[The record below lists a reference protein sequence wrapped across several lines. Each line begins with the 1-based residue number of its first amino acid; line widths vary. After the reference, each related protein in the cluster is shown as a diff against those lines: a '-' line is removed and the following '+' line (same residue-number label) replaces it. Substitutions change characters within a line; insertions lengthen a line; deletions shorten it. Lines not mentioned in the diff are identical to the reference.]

1 MLNTAPDPTVWIAF
15 SAGLLSFFS
24 PCVLPLIPSYLTY
37 ITGLSFGELEQSRP
51 GMKIRLGVLLHSL
64 MFILGFSVVFIA
76 LGLLTAAASATIQ
89 ESVNHGLIWLQR
101 GGGLLVFLF
110 GLHMSGL
117 VRFGLLLR
125 EKRLHIRNK
134 PSGYVGTFLVGL
146 AFAAG
151 WSPCI
156 GSILGAILAIAAG
169 KAGSSTH
176 AALLLSI
183 YSAGLALPF
192 LLSGSLFNVF
202 LNVTSRFKKYIGLVE
217 KTTSVLL
224 MVVGS
229 LMFFDQF
236 KILSGLAYAYF

>member
-1 MLNTAPDPTVWIAF
+1 MLNTGPDPTVWIAF

-24 PCVLPLIPSYLTY
+24 PCVLPLIPSYLTC

-51 GMKIRLGVLLHSL
+51 GVKIRLSVFLHSL
-64 MFILGFSVVFIA
+64 AFVVGFSAIFIA
-76 LGLLTAAASATIQ
+76 LGLLTAAASVSFQ
-89 ESVNHGLIWLQR
+89 EAVHQGLVWLQR
-101 GGGLLVFLF
+101 GGGILIFLF

-117 VRFGLLLR
+117 VTFRLLLR
-125 EKRLHIRNK
+125 EKRWHIQNK
-134 PSGYVGTFLVGL
+134 PGGYAGTFLVGV

-169 KAGSSTH
+169 TAGTSVH
-176 AALLLSI
+176 AVLLLSV

-192 LLSGSLFNVF
+192 LLSGSLFHLF
-202 LNVTSRFKKYIGLVE
+202 LNFSSSCKKHIGFLE
-217 KTTSVLL
+217 KTTSILL
-224 MVVGS
+224 MVLGF

-236 KILSGLAYAYF
+236 GPMSTMVSSHF

>member
-1 MLNTAPDPTVWIAF
+1 MLNTGPDPTVWIAF

-51 GMKIRLGVLLHSL
+51 GVKIRLSVLLHSL
-64 MFILGFSVVFIA
+64 SFIVGFSAIFIV
-76 LGLLTAAASATIQ
+76 LGLLTALASATFQ
-89 ESVNHGLIWLQR
+89 ESVNQGMVWLQR

-117 VRFGLLLR
+117 VRFSLLLR
-125 EKRLHIRNK
+125 EKRWHVRNK
-134 PSGYVGTFLVGL
+134 PSGYAGTFLVGV

-169 KAGSSTH
+169 NAGSSVH
-176 AALLLSI
+176 AALLLSF

-202 LNVTSRFKKYIGLVE
+202 VNFASRFKKHIGLVE
-217 KTTSVLL
+217 KTTSILL
-224 MVVGS
+224 MTLGC